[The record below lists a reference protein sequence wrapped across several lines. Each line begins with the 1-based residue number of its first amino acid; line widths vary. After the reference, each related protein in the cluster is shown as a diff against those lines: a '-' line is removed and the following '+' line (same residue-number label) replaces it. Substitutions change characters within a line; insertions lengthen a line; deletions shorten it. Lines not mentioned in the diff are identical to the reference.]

1 MWKSNCRGASPPLLN
16 RGLHAIDATSARQRG
31 DFHTERD
38 RLGVLARLRVSEWRA
53 APPIY
58 GIYIGAPG
66 HQILDGSEVAFGR
79 AEVQRSPIV
88 LCGNPTSELGCGHGD
103 NVASMAWNRH
113 AIAQMELRGRRR
125 VDGVGRPEIDSTQ
138 PET

>member
-1 MWKSNCRGASPPLLN
+1 MWKSNCRRASPLLLN
-16 RGLHAIDATSARQRG
+16 HGLHAIDATSAQQRG

-38 RLGVLARLRVSEWRA
+38 RLRVLAGLGVPQRCA

-88 LCGNPTSELGCGHGD
+88 LCGNPTSELGRGHGD

-113 AIAQMELRGRRR
+113 AIEQMQLRKARR
-125 VDGVGRPEIDSTQ
+125 GAPEI
-138 PET
+138 